1 MLVRSGVSVLVI
13 RSGTVQGAYFRAGE
27 LPAAFDAG
35 DVTAVVVGR
44 SAEPGVDVHC
54 EFPGGAADRAG
65 LLAGAGV
72 FALERGLVAAGAGSG
87 VGAGAGD
94 GAGSVPVRVRVA
106 ETGVVVTVHVPDVP
120 GGGYAGDT
128 AISGVPGTA
137 ARVLIEF
144 ADGADAALLPT
155 GRVVDD
161 LGGVPATLIGAVAPA
176 SLIGGG
182 VPATLIGGGV
192 PVVLVA
198 AAVLG
203 VTGYETPARLEYDDR
218 LRAALEAL
226 RLRAGRLLGLGAVTD
241 REVPELCLVA
251 PPVAGGGLCVRMVV
265 RGQVQPAIGFRS
277 ALSVAAAAALPGSV
291 AAQMSRPARVA
302 GLRTAATGLRTGA
315 GAVLRIEHPTGFLDV
330 QTGVPGRP
338 GANAV
343 VTTARPLLDGR
354 LPRL

>member
-27 LPAAFDAG
+27 LPAAFDAV

-44 SAEPGVDVHC
+44 SAEPGVDVDC

-87 VGAGAGD
+87 AGAGAGD
-94 GAGSVPVRVRVA
+94 GAGSVPVRVRMA

-161 LGGVPATLIGAVAPA
+161 LGGVPA

-182 VPATLIGGGV
+182 VPARLIGAGV

-226 RLRAGRLLGLGAVTD
+226 RLRAGRLLGLGAVMTD
-241 REVPELCLVA
+241 REVPELCLLA

-265 RGQVQPAIGFRS
+265 RGRVQPAIGFRS

-291 AAQMSRPARVA
+291 AAQMSRPARVV
-302 GLRTAATGLRTGA
+302 GLRTAAVGLRTGGVGLRTGA
-315 GAVLRIEHPTGFLDV
+315 AAVLRIEHPTGFLDV
-330 QTGVPGRP
+330 QTGVPDRP

-343 VTTARPLLDGR
+343 VTTARPLLDGQ